1 MTSAISFVR
10 DDHLAVMSAVMS
22 NDSQPSDSRSPGLPA
37 ILLVFLLSL
46 IPASG
51 AACRRSSGSPEKPAA
66 PNNSSNANSGNAT
79 PLIKEN
85 SVEAAPAFRTV
96 VLTGAK
102 NLEQLKSQLGPEGT
116 TLMLKI
122 NRVDLKH
129 IRTNE
134 TLLIPDAAKGLLS
147 CSPFPLTAQSAG
159 GMAKLIV
166 VSRAIQAFGAYE
178 SGKLVMW
185 GPTSTGKKAT
195 PTPEGLFFA
204 NWKARQT
211 ASTVDSAWIL
221 NWCVNLDNMDGVSLH
236 EYELPG
242 YPASHSCVRLLEAD
256 AHWIYGWIDQWIL
269 SKDGKNVLAK
279 GTPVIIFD
287 QYSYKDPSPWK
298 RIGENR
304 AAAVVSSNGIESAI
318 SKHAGRIQEALA
330 ARGSVMVQS
339 PSPQSA
345 SKP

>member
-1 MTSAISFVR
+1 
-10 DDHLAVMSAVMS
+10 MS
-22 NDSQPSDSRSPGLPA
+22 NDIQPRDSDSPVLPV

-46 IPASG
+46 ISTSS
-51 AACRRSSGSPEKPAA
+51 AACRRSSGSPEKPATID
-66 PNNSSNANSGNAT
+66 NANSAGTTGA
-79 PLIKEN
+79 PPKKEN
-85 SVEAAPAFRTV
+85 AVSAPPAFRSV
-96 VLTGAK
+96 VLTGAR
-102 NLEQLKSQLGPEGT
+102 NLEQLKAQLGPEGT

-147 CSPFPLTAQSAG
+147 CSPFPLTAQSAT
-159 GMAKLIV
+159 GMSKLII

-195 PTPEGLFFA
+195 PTPERLFFA
-204 NWKARQT
+204 NWKAKQAT
-211 ASTVDSAWIL
+211 STVNKAWIL

-287 QYSYKDPSPWK
+287 QYSYKDPPPWK

-304 AAAVVSSNGIESAI
+304 GAAVVSSNGIESAI